1 MWPASMAAH
10 TLYSLIQSPSAP
22 TTTTASRGL
31 FSFFSFFFLRGT
43 ELRSEPLFVGLQCS
57 TVAQSITVEE
67 AAKDWQLGQHIHTHK
82 WTHRRTRGF
91 TNLPVEMTAQLSQKL
106 LKPTVVAL
114 NGGFHCVMSKTQLAV
129 LHNNRGVEAEL
140 ESPSS
145 LPQSIRIHTN
155 APSPAGG
162 GFF

>member
-1 MWPASMAAH
+1 MAAH

-67 AAKDWQLGQHIHTHK
+67 AAKDWQLGQHIHTQMNTQENK
-82 WTHRRTRGF
+82 GVYK
-91 TNLPVEMTAQLSQKL
+91 PASGDDC
-106 LKPTVVAL
+106 PTVPETTEAYCSGSQWRLSLRNVKNPTGRSAQQS
-114 NGGFHCVMSKTQLAV
+114 GGRS
-129 LHNNRGVEAEL
+129 
-140 ESPSS
+140 
-145 LPQSIRIHTN
+145 
-155 APSPAGG
+155 
-162 GFF
+162 